1 MDVSKY
7 LIHLIPLAFFCAASF
22 AGYYLG
28 RRKSGLSFG
37 LIALIW
43 AGLTWMILSE
53 AQSRS
58 GFDGIGY
65 VIVIVGLNAPIGA
78 GVLIGG
84 LFGWFKKRE

>member
-1 MDVSKY
+1 
-7 LIHLIPLAFFCAASF
+7 
-22 AGYYLG
+22 LG
-28 RRKSGLSFG
+28 RRKSGLSFA
-37 LIALIW
+37 LIAIIW
-43 AGLTWMILSE
+43 VGLSWLVLRE

-84 LFGWFKKRE
+84 LFGWFRKKE